1 MSDNGKSAEKF
12 NRSVLSAF
20 RLHTLEKAV
29 MSKPCDKNIKKT
41 VITFFGDGEGLKAKS
56 ETFMRDGKCIQKILT
71 PDDALDFITSKA
83 PDIYRQTDVFAGN
96 KTISLLISSKGVPH
110 TTGSLEGAK
119 TAVYEDSPD
128 KKKNYILTPE
138 NGSDFLFALGITDR
152 TGRIHDKKQAKY
164 RQINKFLEQIE
175 AVCPPLMQ
183 KDSIFMLD
191 LCCGKSYLTFAAH
204 WYFQTVLKKKT
215 VTVGVDLKPDVI
227 ETCTGISRK
236 LGMEGLSF
244 VCMNVSEYKPEFH
257 PDIVI
262 SLHAC
267 DIATD
272 YVLSSAVNLGAEIIL
287 STPCCQH
294 QLGRDMKPGN
304 LDFISRYPI
313 LKQKFASV
321 ATDALRALI
330 LEINGY
336 SVTVCEFTDP
346 EETPKNIM
354 IRAVKN
360 RSARPVADKMQM
372 LKEAET
378 LLGAEPFLR
387 TLLPVPDAKPL
398 VLPNYPTERNKK

>member
-12 NRSVLSAF
+12 NRSVLSAL

-41 VITFFGDGEGLKAKS
+41 VKTFFGDGEGLKAKS

-96 KTISLLISSKGVPH
+96 KTLSLLISSKGVPH
-110 TTGSLEGAK
+110 ITGSLEGAK

-191 LCCGKSYLTFAAH
+191 LC
-204 WYFQTVLKKKT
+204 
-215 VTVGVDLKPDVI
+215 
-227 ETCTGISRK
+227 
-236 LGMEGLSF
+236 
-244 VCMNVSEYKPEFH
+244 
-257 PDIVI
+257 
-262 SLHAC
+262 
-267 DIATD
+267 
-272 YVLSSAVNLGAEIIL
+272 
-287 STPCCQH
+287 
-294 QLGRDMKPGN
+294 
-304 LDFISRYPI
+304 
-313 LKQKFASV
+313 
-321 ATDALRALI
+321 
-330 LEINGY
+330 
-336 SVTVCEFTDP
+336 
-346 EETPKNIM
+346 
-354 IRAVKN
+354 
-360 RSARPVADKMQM
+360 
-372 LKEAET
+372 
-378 LLGAEPFLR
+378 
-387 TLLPVPDAKPL
+387 
-398 VLPNYPTERNKK
+398 